1 MQSLTANVVERDIP
15 AEILSRAMDEA
26 VVAWDIET
34 TGLDW
39 RSATIETCQ
48 LSFAGEVFVVQLLGN
63 QHPDNLSRLLA
74 APKVTK
80 LFHHAP
86 FDVRFMT
93 AHWAVRAQN
102 VACTKIAAK
111 IVSPGLPNDSY
122 SLKSSLKMYLGIE
135 LDKTE
140 RLSDW
145 SRHHLSDTQ
154 LAYAARDV
162 AYLQPLLERLQA
174 RGRTHGVWELVERS
188 FEYIPTRAALDISG
202 AGDVFTY

>member
-1 MQSLTANVVERDIP
+1 MWWSGTYLLRF
-15 AEILSRAMDEA
+15 SRARWMRQSWP
-26 VVAWDIET
+26 WDIET

-93 AHWAVRAQN
+93 AHWAVRAAERGLHQDRSED
-102 VACTKIAAK
+102 CRPRAAK
-111 IVSPGLPNDSY
+111 
-122 SLKSSLKMYLGIE
+122 
-135 LDKTE
+135 
-140 RLSDW
+140 
-145 SRHHLSDTQ
+145 
-154 LAYAARDV
+154 
-162 AYLQPLLERLQA
+162 
-174 RGRTHGVWELVERS
+174 
-188 FEYIPTRAALDISG
+188 
-202 AGDVFTY
+202 